1 MKSAFR
7 LDPRGWN
14 GANVP
19 YCQAV
24 SASPLSG
31 PVPTRSVAKPATMR
45 LTCTLALAC
54 LIASCA
60 PPKAIVIGDDPAAK
74 PTAVA
79 KNSTP
84 TATGD
89 EAVTP
94 PSAERRAMMGYNRA
108 MTERLPDR
116 KDMQPTAPPL
126 STADRGPNLLVPAPK
141 PAAPSE

>member
-1 MKSAFR
+1 
-7 LDPRGWN
+7 
-14 GANVP
+14 
-19 YCQAV
+19 
-24 SASPLSG
+24 
-31 PVPTRSVAKPATMR
+31 MR
-45 LTCTLALAC
+45 FTCTLALAC

-79 KNSTP
+79 KNNTP
-84 TATGD
+84 TAGD
-89 EAVTP
+89 EVVTP
-94 PSAERRAMMGYNRA
+94 PTAERRAMMGYNRA